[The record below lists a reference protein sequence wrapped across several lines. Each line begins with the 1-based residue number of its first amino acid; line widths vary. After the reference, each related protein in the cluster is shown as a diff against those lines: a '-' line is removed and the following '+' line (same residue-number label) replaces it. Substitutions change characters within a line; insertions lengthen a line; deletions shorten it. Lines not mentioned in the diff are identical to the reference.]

1 MAAANSKAIELLGLD
16 QKMFRVDGGTIETDE
31 NGMPTGIFTE
41 NAMELVNGLIPKYT
55 LEDDKRMFLNAAEYA
70 VAHGITSVQSNDV
83 GNAFISRDDTFR
95 MLHEIYDED
104 CVLRYRH

>member
-1 MAAANSKAIELLGLD
+1 
-16 QKMFRVDGGTIETDE
+16 
-31 NGMPTGIFTE
+31 
-41 NAMELVNGLIPKYT
+41 MELVNGLIPKYT

-95 MLHEIYDED
+95 MLHEIYDEGL
-104 CVLRYRH
+104 CPLRYQHQACIQSLEEFRECVGNGEFKHKVYKGPKRLALGSN